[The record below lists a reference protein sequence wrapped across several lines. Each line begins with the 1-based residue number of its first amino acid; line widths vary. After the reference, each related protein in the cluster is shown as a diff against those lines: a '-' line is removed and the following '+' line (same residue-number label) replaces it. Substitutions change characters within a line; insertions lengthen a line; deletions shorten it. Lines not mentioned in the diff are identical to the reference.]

1 MNSTSYIDWL
11 YGTSKK
17 DARPNDLG
25 YWMGYQIVAQY
36 FAKATDKKQAIYDI
50 LNIKD
55 YGEFLKK
62 SGYLDS
68 FLKR

>member
-1 MNSTSYIDWL
+1 
-11 YGTSKK
+11 
-17 DARPNDLG
+17 
-25 YWMGYQIVAQY
+25 MGYQIVAQY

-55 YGEFLKK
+55 YNEFLRK
-62 SGYLDS
+62 SGYLDD